1 MKENTH
7 PDYHEMVIRCACGNE
22 ITTGSTKKEISVEI
36 CSKCHPFYTGKQK
49 LIDSAGRIE
58 RFRKKYEK
66 FNDLLVA
73 FVWHLD
79 AREPVQTYALT
90 CKEALEIGVAMG
102 WTRTNSWKKDGA
114 YVTTQPSEKLMH
126 LLNPHLMTGERWWGK
141 VTAGDRQVHD
151 GRR

>member
-1 MKENTH
+1 VDLIAYADIDKQLGRFVARPIQMKAAT
-7 PDYHEMVIRCACGNE
+7 R
-22 ITTGSTKKEISVEI
+22 
-36 CSKCHPFYTGKQK
+36 
-49 LIDSAGRIE
+49 
-58 RFRKKYEK
+58 RFFGIWKKYEK